1 MFLYIWFLLERK
13 KAEYDMFK
21 QQLDRL
27 EEDLQYVF
35 EGTKEELLKQI
46 ESHDEELIGQT
57 DKIEEV
63 LLISIIKQK
72 RCAQC

>member
-1 MFLYIWFLLERK
+1 
-13 KAEYDMFK
+13 MFK
-21 QQLDRL
+21 QQLNRL

-46 ESHDEELIGQT
+46 ESHDEELIRQT

-72 RCAQC
+72 RCGEC

>member
-1 MFLYIWFLLERK
+1 MIFYLSFSERK
-13 KAEYDMFK
+13 KAEYDMFR

-35 EGTKEELLKQI
+35 EGTMEELLKEM
-46 ESHDEELIGQT
+46 ESYDEKLIRQT

-63 LLISIIKQK
+63 LLIFNVK
-72 RCAQC
+72 